1 VSFISKIGSALGKLL
16 IVACLAVAFLFGMTY
31 VVYRSLQ
38 GSEITVPEIVG
49 KNYNESEKE
58 LEALGL
64 KIKRRADRYSE
75 EAPNTVLE
83 QLPKP
88 GDTVKTG
95 QLILVVT
102 SKPNPEGDE
111 KPTTLKKGN
120 TSSEEDDTEKIEE
133 LISDKPKKKSNSNT
147 NTSKK
152 KAVSTRDVLKT
163 TRIQIRILR
172 TAIRVRP
179 IRTIIRPRTIKTVQL
194 HRQKLRIHREPRS
207 RQPIKLRLRVEIRA
221 RVVINKAHRKGNRN
235 IFLCNKRESKNTL
248 CVNHRF

>member
-1 VSFISKIGSALGKLL
+1 MSFVGKLGSALGKLL
-16 IVACLAVAFLFGMTY
+16 IVASLAAAFLLGMVY

-49 KNYNESEKE
+49 KNYEASEKE

-95 QLILVVT
+95 QMILVVT

-111 KPTTLKKGN
+111 KPTTIKKGN
-120 TSSEEDDTEKIEE
+120 TAVEDDTEKIEE
-133 LISDKPKKKSNSNT
+133 LISDKPKKKSNSNVNT
-147 NTSKK
+147 NKK
-152 KAVSTRDVLKT
+152 KAASTRDVIKDNSNSDPSSSNSNKDSSDSDNKSTKDKDGTAPPAKT
-163 TRIQIRILR
+163 PVPNNSPKPPTSK
-172 TAIRVRP
+172 TPA
-179 IRTIIRPRTIKTVQL
+179 TSGDTRPR
-194 HRQKLRIHREPRS
+194 
-207 RQPIKLRLRVEIRA
+207 
-221 RVVINKAHRKGNRN
+221 RN
-235 IFLCNKRESKNTL
+235 P
-248 CVNHRF
+248 

>member
-1 VSFISKIGSALGKLL
+1 MSFINKIGSAIGKLL
-16 IVACLAVAFLFGMTY
+16 IVASLAVAFLFGMTY

-147 NTSKK
+147 NTNKK
-152 KAVSTRDVLKT
+152 KGSTTRDVIKDNTNSDSNSSNSNQGSTDSNNNSSKDNKNSSTPPTKT
-163 TRIQIRILR
+163 PNPTG
-172 TAIRVRP
+172 TPKPTTNKTPA
-179 IRTIIRPRTIKTVQL
+179 TSGDTRPR
-194 HRQKLRIHREPRS
+194 
-207 RQPIKLRLRVEIRA
+207 
-221 RVVINKAHRKGNRN
+221 RN
-235 IFLCNKRESKNTL
+235 Q
-248 CVNHRF
+248 

>member
-1 VSFISKIGSALGKLL
+1 MSFISKIGSALGKLL
-16 IVACLAVAFLFGMTY
+16 IVASLAVAFLIGAGY

-38 GSEITVPEIVG
+38 GTEIIVPEIVG
-49 KNYNESEKE
+49 KNYAESEKE

-64 KIKRRADRYSE
+64 RVKKRADRYSE

-120 TSSEEDDTEKIEE
+120 TPIEDDTEKIEE
-133 LISDKPKKKSNSNT
+133 LISDKPKKKSNSNVNT
-147 NTSKK
+147 NKK
-152 KAVSTRDVLKT
+152 KASTSRDVIKDNSNSDTNSSNNNSGSTNSNNNSSKDNKNNSTTPGKT
-163 TRIQIRILR
+163 PNPAVTPKPSPNK
-172 TAIRVRP
+172 TP
-179 IRTIIRPRTIKTVQL
+179 TTGGDTRPR
-194 HRQKLRIHREPRS
+194 
-207 RQPIKLRLRVEIRA
+207 
-221 RVVINKAHRKGNRN
+221 RN
-235 IFLCNKRESKNTL
+235 P
-248 CVNHRF
+248 

>member
-16 IVACLAVAFLFGMTY
+16 IVASLAVAFLIGAGY

-38 GSEITVPEIVG
+38 GTEITVPEIVG
-49 KNYNESEKE
+49 KNYMESEKE

-64 KIKRRADRYSE
+64 RIKRRADRYSE

-120 TSSEEDDTEKIEE
+120 TAVEDDTEKIEE
-133 LISDKPKKKSNSNT
+133 LISDKPKKKSNTNANT
-147 NTSKK
+147 NKK
-152 KAVSTRDVLKT
+152 KASTSRDVIKDNSNSNTSTNSGSTDSNNSSTKDNKNGSSTPAKSPNPAGTPKPTTNKT
-163 TRIQIRILR
+163 PVTGGD
-172 TAIRVRP
+172 T
-179 IRTIIRPRTIKTVQL
+179 RPR
-194 HRQKLRIHREPRS
+194 
-207 RQPIKLRLRVEIRA
+207 
-221 RVVINKAHRKGNRN
+221 RN
-235 IFLCNKRESKNTL
+235 P
-248 CVNHRF
+248 

>member
-1 VSFISKIGSALGKLL
+1 VSFINKIGSALGKLL
-16 IVACLAVAFLFGMTY
+16 IVATLAVAFLLGMTY

-49 KNYNESEKE
+49 KNFNESEKE

-120 TSSEEDDTEKIEE
+120 TSIDEDDTEKIEE

-152 KAVSTRDVLKT
+152 KAVSTRDVIKDNSNSDSNSSNSNQGSTDSNNSSTKDNKNGATPPSKT
-163 TRIQIRILR
+163 PNPSGTPKP
-172 TAIRVRP
+172 TTNKTPV
-179 IRTIIRPRTIKTVQL
+179 TSGDTRPR
-194 HRQKLRIHREPRS
+194 
-207 RQPIKLRLRVEIRA
+207 
-221 RVVINKAHRKGNRN
+221 RN
-235 IFLCNKRESKNTL
+235 Q
-248 CVNHRF
+248 

>member
-1 VSFISKIGSALGKLL
+1 VSFVSKLGSALGKLL
-16 IVACLAVAFLFGMTY
+16 IVASLAAAFLLGMVY

-49 KNYNESEKE
+49 KNYSASERE

-64 KIKRRADRYSE
+64 RIKKRADRYSE

-111 KPTTLKKGN
+111 KPTTIKKGN
-120 TSSEEDDTEKIEE
+120 SSIEEDDTEKIEE
-133 LISDKPKKKSNSNT
+133 LISDKPKKKSNSNANT
-147 NTSKK
+147 NKK
-152 KAVSTRDVLKT
+152 KGSTTRDVIKDNSNSDTNSSNSSKDSPDSNNNSTKDNKNGSTPPAKT
-163 TRIQIRILR
+163 
-172 TAIRVRP
+172 P
-179 IRTIIRPRTIKTVQL
+179 IPTGTPKPTTNKTPTTSGETRPR
-194 HRQKLRIHREPRS
+194 
-207 RQPIKLRLRVEIRA
+207 
-221 RVVINKAHRKGNRN
+221 RN
-235 IFLCNKRESKNTL
+235 Q
-248 CVNHRF
+248 

>member
-1 VSFISKIGSALGKLL
+1 MG
-16 IVACLAVAFLFGMTY
+16 Y

-49 KNYNESEKE
+49 KNYAESEKE

-64 KIKRRADRYSE
+64 RIKKRADRYSE

-111 KPTTLKKGN
+111 KPTTIKKGN
-120 TSSEEDDTEKIEE
+120 TSIEEDDTEKIEE
-133 LISDKPKKKSNSNT
+133 LISDKPKKKSNANANT
-147 NTSKK
+147 NKK
-152 KAVSTRDVLKT
+152 KASTSRDVIKENSNADASTSNSNKDSSDKDKETAKENKNGATPPAAKT
-163 TRIQIRILR
+163 PNPTNSPKPATSR
-172 TAIRVRP
+172 TPA
-179 IRTIIRPRTIKTVQL
+179 TSGETRPR
-194 HRQKLRIHREPRS
+194 
-207 RQPIKLRLRVEIRA
+207 
-221 RVVINKAHRKGNRN
+221 RN
-235 IFLCNKRESKNTL
+235 P
-248 CVNHRF
+248 

>member
-1 VSFISKIGSALGKLL
+1 VSFIGKIGSALVKLL
-16 IVACLAVAFLFGMTY
+16 IVACLAIAFLFGMTY

-49 KNYNESEKE
+49 KNFNESEKE

-120 TSSEEDDTEKIEE
+120 TSIDEDDTEKIEE

-152 KAVSTRDVLKT
+152 KAVSTRDVIKDNSNSDSNSSNSNQGSTDSNNSSTKDNKNGATPPSKT
-163 TRIQIRILR
+163 PNPSGTPKP
-172 TAIRVRP
+172 TTNKTPV
-179 IRTIIRPRTIKTVQL
+179 TSGDTRPR
-194 HRQKLRIHREPRS
+194 
-207 RQPIKLRLRVEIRA
+207 
-221 RVVINKAHRKGNRN
+221 RN
-235 IFLCNKRESKNTL
+235 Q
-248 CVNHRF
+248 

>member
-1 VSFISKIGSALGKLL
+1 VSFVSKLGSALGKLL
-16 IVACLAVAFLFGMTY
+16 IVASLAAAFLFGAGY

-49 KNYNESEKE
+49 KNFNESEKE

-64 KIKRRADRYSE
+64 RIKKRADRYSE

-102 SKPNPEGDE
+102 SKPNPDGEE
-111 KPTTLKKGN
+111 KPTTIKKGN
-120 TSSEEDDTEKIEE
+120 TSIEEDDSEKIEE

-147 NTSKK
+147 NTNKK
-152 KAVSTRDVLKT
+152 KASTSRDVIKDNSNSDTNSSNSNKDSTDSPKDSTKDNKNGATPPAKT
-163 TRIQIRILR
+163 PNPTG
-172 TAIRVRP
+172 TPKPTTNKTPA
-179 IRTIIRPRTIKTVQL
+179 TSGDTRPR
-194 HRQKLRIHREPRS
+194 
-207 RQPIKLRLRVEIRA
+207 
-221 RVVINKAHRKGNRN
+221 RN
-235 IFLCNKRESKNTL
+235 P
-248 CVNHRF
+248 